1 MRAAYHADSALEAEA
16 LLTALAR
23 ELDKTHP
30 GAAASL
36 RESMAETLTVL
47 RLGVPPTL
55 ARTLRS
61 TNAIESMISIC
72 RDSSRNVKY
81 WRDGQTALR
90 WCAAGMVEAGKQF
103 RRVNGHLH
111 LPALRAALARDVTA
125 TVGPVE
131 QDDLENVA

>member
-1 MRAAYHADSALEAEA
+1 MRAAYHADSVLEAEA
-16 LLTALAR
+16 LLAALAR

-36 RESMAETLTVL
+36 REGLDETLTVL

-72 RDSSRNVKY
+72 RSKSGNVKR
-81 WRDGQTALR
+81 WRDGQMALR
-90 WCAAGMVEAGKQF
+90 WCAAGMAEAGKQF

-111 LPALRAALARDVTA
+111 LPALRAALEREVRE
-125 TVGPVE
+125 TVGPVM